1 MASRARTLLRQFLR
15 RTHPDLLQQ
24 QDSAVRVTN
33 TRSMQHLNALM
44 ELSAPPDTLRPR
56 ASQGTASGPDVYPL
70 EFHYLDPTAATPV
83 STPSRDTSVA
93 ATNTTAPSTSS
104 SSSAPEEAAPQ
115 LGYVKLTVSPPASLA
130 QPKTSGAILGAAG
143 RKQRAAHEE
152 ARARAADR
160 YVAGVL
166 EQLLRRMGVPF
177 DLGTAGTGDEAAH
190 VAGTGTSFAGLG
202 LGRLATAEDDL
213 GRRGG
218 RRRRRSSW
226 GGSASSSRGER
237 HGGAAR
243 AAGVFPPRGSLRE
256 EMNRMLSDEGFMM
269 MHKAMPQGTG
279 ATVGTRRRRRRERGP
294 GAAGSARAN
303 ANANASANTSA
314 NTSAASAGS
323 AGEGRGGINAGSS
336 SSAESRSSD
345 NGVAAA
351 GRGASSANVHRVLQT
366 DPTYAAKVLLSIV
379 AAGRIK
385 SRLGDGNGDNGG
397 AGSISGMGGDGSDTG
412 VGDVGGL
419 APEADVAL
427 AMASVTHAL
436 MFHTTWDTF
445 CWIRDDDRVH
455 VSIVQQKEE
464 DDDEEEDD
472 DDDDGEE
479 VVVVVDGASP
489 VDAQDEQSA
498 DGGGHTDD
506 AVDAVVIAITLDMN
520 GPQVGEAFDHAFQ
533 ATRPG

>member
-44 ELSAPPDTLRPR
+44 ELSAPPDTLRPQ
-56 ASQGTASGPDVYPL
+56 ASRGTASGRDVYPL

-83 STPSRDTSVA
+83 STSDRDTSVA
-93 ATNTTAPSTSS
+93 ATNTAAPSTTS
-104 SSSAPEEAAPQ
+104 SSSAPDAAPQ

-130 QPKTSGAILGAAG
+130 QPTTSGAILGAAG

-166 EQLLRRMGVPF
+166 EQLLRRMGVPV

-202 LGRLATAEDDL
+202 LGRLGAAEDDL

-226 GGSASSSRGER
+226 GGSASSSS
-237 HGGAAR
+237 R

-256 EMNRMLSDEGFMM
+256 EMNRLLSDEGFMM
-269 MHKAMPQGTG
+269 MHRAMPQGTG
-279 ATVGTRRRRRRERGP
+279 AAVGTRRRRRRGRGP

-303 ANANASANTSA
+303 ADANASANA
-314 NTSAASAGS
+314 NTSAASAGN
-323 AGEGRGGINAGSS
+323 GVGSLP
-336 SSAESRSSD
+336 SAESSSSD

-351 GRGASSANVHRVLQT
+351 GRGASRANVHRVLQT

-385 SRLGDGNGDNGG
+385 SRLGDDGGDNDGV
-397 AGSISGMGGDGSDTG
+397 GSIGSIGGVGDDGSDSG
-412 VGDVGGL
+412 GGIEGGL

-427 AMASVTHAL
+427 AMASITHAL
-436 MFHTTWDTF
+436 MFHATWDTF

-464 DDDEEEDD
+464 EEEED
-472 DDDDGEE
+472 
-479 VVVVVDGASP
+479 VVAAARASA
-489 VDAQDEQSA
+489 VDAQGKQSA

-506 AVDAVVIAITLDMN
+506 SVVIAITLDMN

-533 ATRPG
+533 AARPG